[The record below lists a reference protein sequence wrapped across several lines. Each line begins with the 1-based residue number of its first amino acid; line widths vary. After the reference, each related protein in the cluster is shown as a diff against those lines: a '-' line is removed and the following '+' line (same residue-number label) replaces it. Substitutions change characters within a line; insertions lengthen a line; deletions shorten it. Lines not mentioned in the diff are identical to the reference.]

1 MPKDE
6 YSDLRR
12 AYAAAGGLTLRTA
25 QRHQKQSHPDWTRF
39 IGVQASDAVRAAE
52 KTGAMDPVGV
62 TALAAVSP
70 FRPEGA
76 PEFVEDD
83 EAGLSHPQKAE
94 LRAWKV
100 HEETFR
106 QWQNELRKGVTCNS
120 IIATGIARELPKLH
134 EAFVKA
140 KSEREKWEI
149 ETRRLIPVHEFESFV
164 GQFLLPL
171 ADLMRNLPV
180 ELPLIANPENPGL
193 ARERIIDWLRS
204 KAEPQIAGM
213 LEGSGEFL
221 AA

>member
-6 YSDLRR
+6 YSKLRR
-12 AYAAAGGLTLRTA
+12 AYAAAAGVTIKTA
-25 QRHQKQSHPDWTRF
+25 QRHSGKNHPDWIRF
-39 IGVQASDAVRAAE
+39 MGGRASDAVKELE
-52 KTGAMDPVGV
+52 KTGAMDAVGV

-70 FRPEGA
+70 FRPAGA

-106 QWQNELRKGVTCNS
+106 QWQHELRQGVNCNA

-134 EAFVKA
+134 EAYVKA
-140 KSEREKWEI
+140 KVEREKWEI

-171 ADLMRNLPV
+171 ADLLRNLPV

-213 LEGSGEFL
+213 LEGSSEFL

>member
-1 MPKDE
+1 M
-6 YSDLRR
+6 
-12 AYAAAGGLTLRTA
+12 
-25 QRHQKQSHPDWTRF
+25 
-39 IGVQASDAVRAAE
+39 
-52 KTGAMDPVGV
+52 
-62 TALAAVSP
+62 AAVSP
-70 FRPEGA
+70 FRPAGA

-106 QWQNELRKGVTCNS
+106 QWQNELRQGVNCNA

-134 EAFVKA
+134 EAYVKA
-140 KSEREKWEI
+140 KTEREKWEI
-149 ETRRLIPVHEFESFV
+149 ETRRLIPVHEFETFV

-171 ADLMRNLPV
+171 ADLLRNLPV